1 MQRTVTKL
9 LETEL
14 IVVLAI
20 ATMLGVIIGYSL
32 AAAKTDLTPQLLKI
46 TSGSEA
52 TLPR

>member
-1 MQRTVTKL
+1 MRRTVAKL

-14 IVVLAI
+14 IIVLAI
-20 ATMLGVIIGYSL
+20 ATILGVIIGYSL
-32 AAAKTDLTPQLLKI
+32 AAAKTDFAPQLLKI